1 MNEYFDNLTA
11 ECLDETNGTKYPEF
25 VALNN
30 LGNSFCKYFENMN
43 LRSQLKAQVQAQQL
57 REQLNQYMKEKSAQI
72 QEQNDVSQ
80 YNTVV
85 NDVNEYKT
93 PPPTSIPSNEKIKD
107 EKIKID
113 ENFLKFSLA
122 IASEELKA
130 VRDADKKQKQQI
142 ITDITDPTPGAVV
155 KDFFEDNDNQFQT
168 TTNKPVDLNKFDKKN
183 TFNNC

>member
-85 NDVNEYKT
+85 NDVNKYKI
-93 PPPTSIPSNEKIKD
+93 PSPIPSNEEIKD

-113 ENFLKFSLA
+113 EDFLKTSQT

-130 VRDADKKQKQQI
+130 IRDADK
-142 ITDITDPTPGAVV
+142 
-155 KDFFEDNDNQFQT
+155 
-168 TTNKPVDLNKFDKKN
+168 NKNKKL
-183 TFNNC
+183 